1 MDQQQVTASGGTFK
15 PQDFSRFLIREFLKK
30 NGFDQTYDQFMLED
44 TRPKVTMTKNE
55 LMRLLGIEALMKR
68 NTKSKQY
75 ETMLDIL
82 CDFLIIQKEVT
93 GGVELAQGGDIA
105 STSAS
110 SMSSSQQSKVVKA
123 APVKKAPV
131 KQGAQQWFS
140 NDAEEVIAEDNSP
153 SGDNEEAAAELMERH
168 LPSKLG

>member
-1 MDQQQVTASGGTFK
+1 M
-15 PQDFSRFLIREFLKK
+15 I
-30 NGFDQTYDQFMLED
+30 ED

-55 LMRLLGIEALMKR
+55 LMKLLGIEALMKR
-68 NTKSKQY
+68 NTKSKQF

-93 GGVELAQGGDIA
+93 GGVDLAQGPSQDIA

-110 SMSSSQQSKVVKA
+110 SMSSHQSKVVKA
-123 APVKKAPV
+123 VAAPVKKAVIPS

-140 NDAEEVIAEDNSP
+140 NDADEQIAEDDSP

-168 LPSKLG
+168 LPSKLGHQTAMTKKKNEPAPVDDDWDAEDDNDQQTTN